1 MDKFIIEG
9 PGRLSGEL
17 WVHGA
22 KNSTLPLLAA
32 TLLCRTQ
39 AVLHNCP
46 ALSDVDT
53 ALRILQN
60 LGCTVSREGHS
71 LTVDAEVLSDDEI
84 PRKPDAGNALVHC
97 VSGGDYFPSGKSPAV
112 LSRRL

>member
-84 PRKPDAGNALVHC
+84 PESLMREMRSSIVFLGAII
-97 VSGGDYFPSGKSPAV
+97 S
-112 LSRRL
+112 LSLIHI